1 MPTKFFIKRAEK
13 FHTRE
18 YIVNAFA
25 RYNHAVVSNV
35 TFIPRLDNDGVHRY
49 NAVVVTVAQWLANG
63 QKIGRLIADLAPTGV
78 LKYVHDAHG
87 GKFYWF
93 VTKFTTEN
101 EGVQLPPTSL
111 DDAERISRLEEMV
124 RSQETLIVSQ
134 RSHLDVIARE
144 YEAAKVDA
152 NLAQAELQFLSDT
165 IPGMVE
171 HASQPPT
178 VEEIEFVASTTMT
191 SSDPEIEYLR
201 AEMNSL
207 RNANEA
213 LSTQIQELSEHLD
226 RERIGHDMEM
236 VGLQDKNTSLVRQLE
251 DTRRQLSAVTGGW
264 GNTLRTQSNTF
275 SDAV

>member
-1 MPTKFFIKRAEK
+1 MSKKKIEILLCYVIIQHKTTTTTISKALTNMSSVMPTKFFIKRAEK

-152 NLAQAELQFLSDT
+152 DLAQAELQFLSDT
-165 IPGMVE
+165 IPGPG
-171 HASQPPT
+171 S
-178 VEEIEFVASTTMT
+178 
-191 SSDPEIEYLR
+191 
-201 AEMNSL
+201 
-207 RNANEA
+207 
-213 LSTQIQELSEHLD
+213 
-226 RERIGHDMEM
+226 
-236 VGLQDKNTSLVRQLE
+236 
-251 DTRRQLSAVTGGW
+251 
-264 GNTLRTQSNTF
+264 
-275 SDAV
+275 